1 MSNNQRLDQA
11 AGLRCLLGTHIT
23 RQTAFVF
30 SLTAQQRNSLL
41 VDFSSLLIAKGLDVH
56 VFDINETA
64 EAFNDVKHKTH
75 LLDITKDAQASQTKN
90 IVLLD
95 VHLDNMSA
103 ATLSLLSKGDVVVVT
118 NPDTDAVKSSYL
130 KLKTLHKH
138 LNTHQ
143 FKLLIVDAS
152 FEQVQ
157 LIQQNL
163 MRTSSQFLGLT
174 LVPSGYMQNNTG
186 VIDEANHAI
195 HPDSPTAQAFRHI
208 FEQHLTTDIDALS
221 TRTIS
226 YV

>member
-1 MSNNQRLDQA
+1 MSNNKRLDQA
-11 AGLRCLLGTHIT
+11 AGLRCLLGTPIT

-30 SLTAQQRNSLL
+30 SLNAQQRNSLL
-41 VDFSSLLIAKGLDVH
+41 VDFSSLLIANGLDVH

-64 EAFNDVKHKTH
+64 EAFNDIKHKTD
-75 LLDITKDAQASQTKN
+75 LLETTTDGQSSQTES
-90 IVLLD
+90 IILLD

-103 ATLSLLSKGDVVVVT
+103 ATLNLLSKGDVIVVT
-118 NPDTDAVKSSYL
+118 NPDTDAVKLSYL

-174 LVPSGYMQNNTG
+174 LVPSGYIQNNTG
-186 VIDEANHAI
+186 VIDDANHAI

-208 FEQHLTTDIDALS
+208 FEQHLKTNTDPLS
-221 TRTIS
+221 TRPLS

>member
-1 MSNNQRLDQA
+1 MSNNKRLDQA
-11 AGLRCLLGTHIT
+11 AGLRCLLGTPIT

-30 SLTAQQRNSLL
+30 SLNAQQRNSLL
-41 VDFSSLLIAKGLDVH
+41 VDFSSLLIANGLDVH

-64 EAFNDVKHKTH
+64 EAFNDIKHKTD
-75 LLDITKDAQASQTKN
+75 LLETTTDGQSSQTES
-90 IVLLD
+90 IILLD

-103 ATLSLLSKGDVVVVT
+103 ATLNLLSKGDVIVVT
-118 NPDTDAVKSSYL
+118 NPDTDAVKLSYL

-174 LVPSGYMQNNTG
+174 LVPSGYIQNNTG
-186 VIDEANHAI
+186 VIDDANHAI

-208 FEQHLTTDIDALS
+208 FEQHLTTNTDPLS
-221 TRTIS
+221 TRPLS

>member
-1 MSNNQRLDQA
+1 MSNNKRLDQA
-11 AGLRCLLGTHIT
+11 AGLRCLLGTPIT

-41 VDFSSLLIAKGLDVH
+41 VDFSSLLIANGLDVH

-64 EAFNDVKHKTH
+64 EAFNDIKHKTD
-75 LLDITKDAQASQTKN
+75 LLETTTDGQSSQTES
-90 IVLLD
+90 IILLD

-103 ATLSLLSKGDVVVVT
+103 ATLNLLSKGDVIVVT
-118 NPDTDAVKSSYL
+118 NPDTDAVKLSYL

-174 LVPSGYMQNNTG
+174 LVPSGYIQNNTG
-186 VIDEANHAI
+186 VIDDANHAI

-208 FEQHLTTDIDALS
+208 FEQHLKTNTDPLS
-221 TRTIS
+221 TRPLS

>member
-11 AGLRCLLGTHIT
+11 AGLRGLLGNPIT

-41 VDFSSLLIAKGLDVH
+41 NDFSSLLREKGCDVH

-64 EAFNDVKHKTH
+64 EAFNDVKHKTD
-75 LLDITKDAQASQTKN
+75 LLKTTIDGQASQTEN

-103 ATLSLLSKGDVVVVT
+103 ATLNLLSKGNVVVVT
-118 NPDTDAVKSSYL
+118 NPDTDAVKLSYL

-143 FKLLIVDAS
+143 FKLLIMDAS

-174 LVPSGYMQNNTG
+174 LVPSGYIQNNTG
-186 VIDEANHAI
+186 FINEANHAI
-195 HPDSPTAQAFRHI
+195 HPNSPTAQAFRHI
-208 FEQHLTTDIDALS
+208 FEQHLTTDIDVLS
-221 TRTIS
+221 TGTIS

>member
-1 MSNNQRLDQA
+1 MSNNKRLDQA
-11 AGLRCLLGTHIT
+11 AGLRCLLGTPIT

-30 SLTAQQRNSLL
+30 SLNAQQRNSLL
-41 VDFSSLLIAKGLDVH
+41 VDFSSLLIANGLDVH

-64 EAFNDVKHKTH
+64 EAFNDIKHKTDLLETTTDGQSSQTESII
-75 LLDITKDAQASQTKN
+75 LLDM
-90 IVLLD
+90 
-95 VHLDNMSA
+95 HLDNMSA
-103 ATLSLLSKGDVVVVT
+103 ATLNLLSKGDVIVVT
-118 NPDTDAVKSSYL
+118 NPDTDAVKLSYL

-174 LVPSGYMQNNTG
+174 LVPSGYIQNNTG
-186 VIDEANHAI
+186 VIDDANHAI

-208 FEQHLTTDIDALS
+208 FEQHLKTNTDPLS
-221 TRTIS
+221 TRPLS